1 MTERERYK
9 FIMKD
14 SKKILRTKEDKIPYI
29 RATLS
34 QMVTFILRT
43 KNPYYKFR
51 LQNRFLSV
59 YLYLEEMNEVEANKM
74 LKYLGLN

>member
-9 FIMKD
+9 FIMND
-14 SKKILRTKEDKIPYI
+14 SKKILRIKEDKIPYI

-34 QMVTFILRT
+34 QMVTFLLRT

-59 YLYLEEMNEVEANKM
+59 YLYLEEMDSIEANKT
-74 LKYLGLN
+74 LKYLGLT

>member
-1 MTERERYK
+1 MSDYERFR

-43 KNPYYKFR
+43 RNPYYKFR

-59 YLYLEEMNEVEANKM
+59 YLYLEELSELEANKM
-74 LKYLGLN
+74 LKYLGLE

>member
-9 FIMKD
+9 AIMKD
-14 SKKILRTKEDKIPYI
+14 SKNILRTKEDKIPYI

-34 QMVTFILRT
+34 QMVAFILRT

-59 YLYLEEMNEVEANKM
+59 YLHLEELNEVEANKT
-74 LKYLGLN
+74 LRYLGLI